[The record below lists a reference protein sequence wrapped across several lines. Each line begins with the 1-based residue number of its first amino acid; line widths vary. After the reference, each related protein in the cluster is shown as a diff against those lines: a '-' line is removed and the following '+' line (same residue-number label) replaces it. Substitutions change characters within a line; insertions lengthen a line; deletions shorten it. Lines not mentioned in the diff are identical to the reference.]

1 MEAPPS
7 LRSPC
12 LFSFPVYPLRP
23 HLAALAN
30 ARPLRVPLPPPAP
43 QATGDERLKQSLLR
57 REDTDGGLPFLSVNF
72 DPMITRLLRE
82 VKYFLLL
89 NVEVPPGA
97 HKIFKRGETLRQQ
110 TGNLEL
116 ITGIYN
122 DILRTLLPVER
133 PLIEKKL
140 EAVDAALTKGLTV
153 LNWNSHH
160 IDAYVQELMAQVKE
174 VDTILKTIKG
184 NVEQTQKILSV
195 WSKKLMFERKDGK
208 TYSVEE
214 FREFHKGVISARHQE
229 VQEGAVEITRL
240 LSASN
245 KTLKC
250 SKGSPHWRAYV
261 EYVNDIVMDG
271 FCQAILASVNFL
283 FQQIDPEAMAK
294 AETPPLIEVGLELI
308 APEIAW
314 QPEIGQDGQGGGV
327 RDMFNSW
334 IKGFLHIGTLM
345 KRLDIGEGNYV
356 LELEEDFQ
364 LMDAISAVQNVVLAN
379 ERACIDFKNSYMKYD
394 YLWKKD
400 LHQTLKEFLA
410 ANGVDGGVRPAPR
423 SAPGLSP

>member
-1 MEAPPS
+1 
-7 LRSPC
+7 
-12 LFSFPVYPLRP
+12 
-23 HLAALAN
+23 
-30 ARPLRVPLPPPAP
+30 
-43 QATGDERLKQSLLR
+43 
-57 REDTDGGLPFLSVNF
+57 
-72 DPMITRLLRE
+72 MITRLLRE

-89 NVEVPPGA
+89 TVEVPPGA
-97 HKIFKRGETLRQQ
+97 HRIFKRGETLRQQ

-122 DILRTLLPVER
+122 DVLRSLLPVER

-160 IDAYVQELMAQVKE
+160 IDAYIQELMAQVKE
-174 VDTILKTIKG
+174 VDMILKTIKG
-184 NVEQTQKILSV
+184 NVELTQKTLAG

-208 TYSVEE
+208 TYTVEE

-229 VQEGAVEITRL
+229 AQEGAVEITRL

-271 FCQAILASVNFL
+271 FCQAILASVTFL
-283 FQQIDPEAMAK
+283 FQQIDPETMAK
-294 AETPPLIEVGLELI
+294 AETPPLIEVGLELV
-308 APEIAW
+308 APDIAW

-334 IKGFLHIGTLM
+334 IKSFLHIGTLM

-379 ERACIDFKNSYMKYD
+379 ERACVDFKNSYMKCASPFSAPA
-394 YLWKKD
+394 
-400 LHQTLKEFLA
+400 QP
-410 ANGVDGGVRPAPR
+410 PAPR
-423 SAPGLSP
+423 RCARPLTAPRLSSLPLLSRQVRLPLEEGPPRDA